1 MKKTAE
7 LMRDSY
13 GFAESDFPS
22 LVRFDDAA
30 AVVTGGGQ
38 GIGRAIGSRLAELGA
53 RVTLVDIDPAVH
65 STAAQLGER
74 HGADVTGRTLDVRCS
89 EELTALAKEVLTQK
103 VGRLI
108 WVNAAGIYP
117 SHLLP
122 DLTDEDWD
130 RVIGLD
136 LTGTFYGSR
145 AAALAVRNAG
155 IEGVV
160 VNISSVAGFR
170 VGRPPG
176 LAHYASAKHGVQGLT
191 KALAAELGV
200 DGIRVVAVAPGA
212 VVTEGLVA
220 KFGELDLDGGTDY
233 FSTRAQDMPI
243 KRPSLPD
250 DVARAVCFLASHAA
264 ANITGV
270 VLPVDAGHLVL

>member
-1 MKKTAE
+1 MKTTQE

-13 GFAESDFPS
+13 EYADAAFAS

-30 AVVTGGGQ
+30 AVVTGGAQ
-38 GIGRAIGSRLAELGA
+38 GIGRGIAGRLAELGA
-53 RVTLVDIDPAVH
+53 AVTLVDIDPAVD
-65 STAAQLGER
+65 AAAAALAER
-74 HGADVTGRTLDVRCS
+74 HATAVSARTLDVRRS
-89 EELTALAKEVLTQK
+89 ADLAELAREVLTA
-103 VGRLI
+103 GARRLV

-122 DLTDEDWD
+122 DLSDEDWD
-130 RVIGLD
+130 RVVGLD
-136 LTGTFYGSR
+136 LTATFYGSR
-145 AAALAVRNAG
+145 AAGLALRDAG
-155 IEGVV
+155 LEGVI

-176 LAHYASAKHGVQGLT
+176 LAHYAAAKHGVQGLT
-191 KALAAELGV
+191 KALAVELGPY
-200 DGIRVVAVAPGA
+200 GIRAVAVAPGA

-220 KFGELDLDGGTDY
+220 RFGDLDLEGGTDY
-233 FSTRAQDMPI
+233 FSTRAQEMPI
-243 KRPSLPD
+243 RRPSLPD

-270 VLPVDAGHLVL
+270 VLPVDAGQLVL

>member
-1 MKKTAE
+1 MKTTQE

-13 GFAESDFPS
+13 EYAASDFAS

-30 AVVTGGGQ
+30 VVVTGGAQ
-38 GIGRAIGSRLAELGA
+38 GIGRAIASRFAELGA
-53 RVTLVDIDPAVH
+53 RVTLVDVDPAVDG
-65 STAAQLGER
+65 AADELGAQ
-74 HGADVTGRTLDVRCS
+74 HGTTIVARTIDVRES
-89 EELTALAKEVLTQK
+89 AGLSALAREVLTSD
-103 VGRLI
+103 VRRLI

-122 DLTDEDWD
+122 DLTDEAWD
-130 RVIGLD
+130 RVLGLD

-145 AAALAVRNAG
+145 AAALAVRDAG
-155 IEGVV
+155 LEGVV
-160 VNISSVAGFR
+160 INISSIAGFR

-200 DGIRVVAVAPGA
+200 DGIRVVAIAPGA
-212 VVTEGLVA
+212 VVTEGLIA
-220 KFGELDLDGGTDY
+220 RFGEMDLEGGTDY

-250 DVARAVCFLASHAA
+250 DVARAACFLASHAA

>member
-1 MKKTAE
+1 MKTTQQ

-13 GFAESDFPS
+13 EYAEAPLPS
-22 LVRFDDAA
+22 LLRFDDAA
-30 AVVTGGGQ
+30 AVVTGGAQ
-38 GIGRAIGSRLAELGA
+38 GIGRGIASRLAELGA
-53 RVTLVDIDPAVH
+53 KVTLVDIDRQVEA
-65 STAAQLGER
+65 TAAELAER
-74 HGADVTGRTLDVRCS
+74 HGAAITARVLDVRRS
-89 EELTALAKEVLTQK
+89 ADLDELAREVLTTG
-103 VGRLI
+103 VSRLI

-122 DLTDEDWD
+122 ELTDEAWD
-130 RVIGLD
+130 RVVGID
-136 LTGTFYGSR
+136 LTASFYGAR
-145 AAALAVRNAG
+145 AAGLALREAG
-155 IEGVV
+155 LEGVI

-191 KALAAELGV
+191 KALAAELGPY
-200 DGIRVVAVAPGA
+200 GIRSVAVAPGA

-220 KFGELDLDGGTDY
+220 RFGEMDLEGGTDY

-250 DVARAVCFLASHAA
+250 DIARAVCFLASHAA

-270 VLPVDAGHLVL
+270 IVPVDAGHVVL